1 MSRLAVGDYVRV
13 SGRPS
18 FVGTVNKLIGTLWCL
33 VSLVSGGRDRAVLR
47 SDCAP
52 IPKDDGLGDIGIN
65 RDFEGAKYHGR

>member
-1 MSRLAVGDYVRV
+1 MSKIKIGDYVRV

-33 VSLVSGGRDRAVLR
+33 VSPDAGGRDRAVLR

-52 IPKDDGLGDIGIN
+52 IPRYDDCTHSEFQKLGL
-65 RDFEGAKYHGR
+65 K